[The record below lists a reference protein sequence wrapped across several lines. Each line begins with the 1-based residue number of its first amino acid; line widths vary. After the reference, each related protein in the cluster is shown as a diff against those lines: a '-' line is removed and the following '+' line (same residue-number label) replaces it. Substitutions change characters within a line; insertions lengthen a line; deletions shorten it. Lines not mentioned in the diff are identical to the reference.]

1 MNKNYNLHI
10 ISLLIFSTYYLS
22 SLLIFNG
29 VVINP
34 HDNLEINQVNNH
46 VISKIIN
53 GDLESYKIF
62 IGGEFKWHY
71 LDKIFYPVNIFHLIL
86 DNKQFYFFEEIL
98 NKIIS
103 YLSFYLFSKYFFNNK
118 IYSIIGALF
127 YATLINNINNPTPT
141 IFLPFLPYLLYLAVS
156 KDQFK
161 LKHIIVI
168 FFIGLNSSLVFD
180 YLSMFLMLI
189 FSFFIASKKK
199 YKILF
204 NFLTVISLGMIIAA
218 IPLFISILGDPIHRS
233 SMGEK
238 DGILNTIISEFRNF
252 YELLFPNNLKDIF
265 YLPTLLLKILIL
277 GTCFF
282 IKDKNIRLFFSFI
295 FLTYL
300 LKFLFSSDLIQ
311 IIFNHFFIIL
321 KGFNFSRVANILPML
336 FSILLVAILNVNKN
350 KIFRNV
356 FITLTI
362 TSSIFLQIYFPVQE
376 FFKEILKENLKKES
390 IELVKKK
397 HKGKKIKEIITI
409 IRDKKNYKYEN
420 LSYNLKATNTFDS
433 YYKFEIYKKIKL
445 LVGSS
450 RVASIG
456 IDPMIAAMNDINII
470 DGYHNIYPLSYKKK
484 FRKIIQEELNQND
497 ALKKYYD
504 DWGNRVYMFYTNK
517 NNLLF
522 NFKEAKNLGAEYIIS
537 SFVIKNENL
546 ELNRLLRDINNK
558 IYLYKII

>member
-53 GDLESYKIF
+53 GNLESYKIF

-103 YLSFYLFSKYFFNNK
+103 YSSFYLFSKSFFNNK
-118 IYSIIGALF
+118 IHSIIGALF
-127 YATLINNINNPTPT
+127 YATLINSINNPAPT
-141 IFLPFLPYLLYLAVS
+141 IFLPFLPYLLYLVVS

-161 LKHIIVI
+161 FKHITVI

-180 YLSMFLMLI
+180 YLSMILMLI
-189 FSFFIASKKK
+189 FSFFIVSKNK
-199 YKILF
+199 YKIVF

-218 IPLFISILGDPIHRS
+218 IPLFISILGDPIHRT
-233 SMGEK
+233 SMGDK
-238 DGILNTIISEFRNF
+238 DGILNIIIWEFRKY
-252 YELLFPNNLKDIF
+252 YELLSPNNLKEIF
-265 YLPTLLLKILIL
+265 YFPTYLLKILIL
-277 GTCFF
+277 VSCFF
-282 IKDKNIRLFFSFI
+282 IKDKNIRLYFSFI

-300 LKFLFSSDLIQ
+300 LKYFFLSDLSQ
-311 IIFNHFFIIL
+311 IIFTHFFIIL
-321 KGFNFSRVANILPML
+321 KAFNFSRVANILPLL
-336 FSILLVAILNVNKN
+336 FSILLVAILNVNKK
-350 KIFRNV
+350 KIFKNIL
-356 FITLTI
+356 ITLTI
-362 TSSIFLQIYFPVQE
+362 ISSIFLQLYFPV
-376 FFKEILKENLKKES
+376 KEYSAQLLKKNLKKES
-390 IELVKKK
+390 VELVKKNYK
-397 HKGKKIKEIITI
+397 NKKIKEITEI
-409 IRDKKNYKYEN
+409 ISDKKNYKYKN
-420 LSYNLKATNTFDS
+420 FIFNVKTDKSFDV
-433 YYKFEIYKKIKL
+433 YYKFETYKKIKF

-484 FRKIIQEELNQND
+484 FRKIIQEELSQNNS
-497 ALKKYYD
+497 LKDYYD
-504 DWGNRVYMFYTNK
+504 DWGNRVYMFYSNK

-537 SFVIKNENL
+537 PFIIKNKNL
-546 ELNRLLRDINNK
+546 ELNRLLRDINKK

>member
-34 HDNLEINQVNNH
+34 HDNLEINQVYNY

-103 YLSFYLFSKYFFNNK
+103 YSSFYLFSKSFFNNK
-118 IYSIIGALF
+118 IHSIIGALF
-127 YATLINNINNPTPT
+127 YATLINNINNPAPT
-141 IFLPFLPYLLYLAVS
+141 IFLPFLPYLLYLVVS

-161 LKHIIVI
+161 FKHITVI

-180 YLSMFLMLI
+180 YLSMILMLI
-189 FSFFIASKKK
+189 FSFFIVSKNK
-199 YKILF
+199 YKIVF

-218 IPLFISILGDPIHRS
+218 IPLFISILGDPIHRT
-233 SMGEK
+233 SMGDK
-238 DGILNTIISEFRNF
+238 DGILNIIIWEFRKY
-252 YELLFPNNLKDIF
+252 YELLSPNNLKEIF
-265 YLPTLLLKILIL
+265 YFPTYLLKILIL
-277 GTCFF
+277 VSCFF
-282 IKDKNIRLFFSFI
+282 IKDKNIRLYFSFI

-300 LKFLFSSDLIQ
+300 LKYFFLSDLSQ
-311 IIFNHFFIIL
+311 IIFTHFFIIL
-321 KGFNFSRVANILPML
+321 KAFNFSRVANILPLL

-497 ALKKYYD
+497 VLKKYYD
-504 DWGNRVYMFYTNK
+504 DWGNRVYMFYSNK